1 MRNIVSYENYNEEVN
16 EGMFRKFFTGH
27 ESAEER
33 DEKMMEVMAAIQ
45 AAEDLVMANPSDY
58 AQSNNWERTK
68 QMLMNQAAENN
79 YKGGIDIRPSASNG
93 LLYVTY
99 KEGISGLQALA
110 GSVAFRRDN
119 PLGKG

>member
-16 EGMFRKFFTGH
+16 EGFMRKFFTGH
-27 ESAEER
+27 DSPEER

-45 AAEDLVMANPSDY
+45 AAEDLIMANPQDY
-58 AQSNNWERTK
+58 AQSKNWERTK
-68 QMLMNQAAENN
+68 EMLKKQAADNN
-79 YKGGIDIRPSASNG
+79 YKGGIDIRPSYSDG

-99 KEGISGLQALA
+99 KEGISGLQAL
-110 GSVAFRRDN
+110 GSAASFRRDN

>member
-1 MRNIVSYENYNEEVN
+1 MRNIVSYESYNEEVN

-27 ESAEER
+27 ESSEER

-45 AAEDLVMANPSDY
+45 AAEDLIMANPSDY

-110 GSVAFRRDN
+110 GSASFRRDN

>member
-27 ESAEER
+27 ESSEER

-58 AQSNNWERTK
+58 AQANNWERTK
-68 QMLMNQAAENN
+68 QMLMKQAAENN
-79 YKGGIDIRPSASNG
+79 YKGGIDIRPSAASG

>member
-68 QMLMNQAAENN
+68 QMLMKQAAENN

>member
-1 MRNIVSYENYNEEVN
+1 MRNIVSYESYNEEVN

-27 ESAEER
+27 ESSEER

-45 AAEDLVMANPSDY
+45 AAEDLIMANPSDY